1 MIREIALDMFRGN
14 FPFPPNFHLLLICVG
29 ESAAL
34 STTSVWVTAVSRCLL
49 QKARKQRLLRQPSR
63 GYKFEVH
70 AGGPQVSHQHRHH
83 EFKGRKINDLQN
95 WRRGWDSSHR
105 H

>member
-34 STTSVWVTAVSRCLL
+34 STTSARENAISRWLL
-49 QKARKQRLLRQPSR
+49 QSR
-63 GYKFEVH
+63 IN
-70 AGGPQVSHQHRHH
+70 
-83 EFKGRKINDLQN
+83 KGF
-95 WRRGWDSSHR
+95 
-105 H
+105 